1 MRTRLPLK
9 TAREVCP
16 AWLTA
21 WEQEKLASA
30 AKARRSLLPEM
41 FGASAHLLES
51 TTVAAAAWMTGAAVS
66 PEGSPESST
75 ESAALFA
82 SARS

>member
-1 MRTRLPLK
+1 
-9 TAREVCP
+9 VCP

-21 WEQEKLASA
+21 SEQEKLASA

-41 FGASAHLLES
+41 VGASEQLLES
-51 TTVAAAAWMTGAAVS
+51 TAVAAAEWMTGAAES

-82 SARS
+82 HARS